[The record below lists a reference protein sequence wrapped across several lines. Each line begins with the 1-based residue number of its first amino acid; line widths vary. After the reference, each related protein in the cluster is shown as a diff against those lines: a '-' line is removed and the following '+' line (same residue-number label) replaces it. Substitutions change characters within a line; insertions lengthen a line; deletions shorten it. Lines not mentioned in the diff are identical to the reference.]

1 MDDLARVL
9 VVDPVAAVRRHVAE
23 LLERGGCSV
32 WVCRDLAE
40 ALGMLAGESFG
51 AVITELVL
59 PDAQGPQVVTRLK
72 QAAPEAHVIACT
84 ALARRDLVVAARFAG
99 ASDFIAKPVQAE
111 RLVGSVRER
120 LARPGVGG

>member
-1 MDDLARVL
+1 MNDVARVL

-51 AVITELVL
+51 VVITELVL
-59 PDAQGPQVVTRLK
+59 PDAQGPEVVARLK
-72 QAAPEAHVIACT
+72 AVAPAAHVIACT
-84 ALARRDLVVAARFAG
+84 ALARRDLVVAARLAG
-99 ASDFIAKPVQAE
+99 AADFLAKPVQAE